1 MIPNVTFG
9 NKNSYDDWNIVRTH
23 KDISIPQPKIS
34 KIEIEGADGDIDTSE
49 VLCGEIKFKNRTLT
63 FEFTMLD
70 DYSKFNEKITEI
82 ANYLQGRKLKIILS
96 DDSTYYYVGRCTI
109 DEWSSDKR
117 IGKIV
122 IKCDCD
128 PWKYDLEET
137 IITKT
142 ISTSETFDIIGKRR
156 TVCPT
161 FKSTADMTITFN
173 GDTYSISANSEG
185 SNPNIQIK
193 EGINRFTIA
202 GNGTITISYQGGE
215 L

>member
-1 MIPNVTFG
+1 MIPNDMFG
-9 NKNSYDDWNIVRTH
+9 NKNTYDDWNLVRNN
-23 KDISIPQPKIS
+23 KEISLPEPKTS
-34 KIEIEGADGDIDTSE
+34 KLEIEGADGDIDISE
-49 VLCGEIKFKNRTLT
+49 ILCGEIKFKNRTAK
-63 FEFTMLD
+63 FEYTMLD
-70 DYSKFNEKITEI
+70 GYDNFIERITEI
-82 ANYLQGRKLKIILS
+82 ANYLHGKKLKIILS
-96 DDSTYYYVGRCTI
+96 EDTSHYYYGRCTI

-142 ISTSETFDIIGKRR
+142 IATSETFDIVGKRR
-156 TVCPT
+156 TVCPV

-173 GDTYSISANSEG
+173 GIDYTISANSEG

-193 EGINRFTIA
+193 EGVNRFTIT
-202 GNGTITISYQGGE
+202 GNGTITITYQGGE